1 VTSSPPTPPP
11 AEEVSLRDLYLVVVR
26 GLPIILGLALLA
38 GLGAFMLNANRQPV
52 YAAESTVL
60 VTPPPIQIGGSNDLS
75 FSPAY
80 EVSLQTY
87 ETLAYSQM
95 VLEDA
100 VAQTDL
106 TPQALAGLG
115 SLRQLIGPQR
125 PDQVVPLSVVH
136 RVRNADPELAAQLAD
151 AWAQSTLEAVRES
164 LFASLSPVD
173 ATTAQE
179 VARLGANVEEIEARY
194 RAFAAEDEG
203 PQLETQLMALTR
215 DLTDGRARERQL
227 QREIAAAEARVTA
240 LEALQS
246 EAHSPTRAAG
256 AADPTLTAT
265 LLELLSAQGALR
277 DSASAA
283 PQLLPAD
290 PYGSLR
296 GELEAFFSAL
306 NVSPE
311 EAEALDELAA
321 TIDREASE
329 TLLGALARQDDAA
342 QRAQREEAAR
352 RFQEALMRYAV
363 LAQAPPPGAPAQ
375 VDQDTAAQQGTAARD
390 DAVALL
396 HRVALHTERV
406 TLAGLE
412 AELEAL
418 QAELEGYGDEAAALR
433 ARLATL
439 EQERSRLARE
449 LDGALSAYNTVAEL
463 QASVSYLTE
472 LAPTNARILSEASV
486 PSAPIGPRRGFNTA
500 LAAAL
505 GAAAGLVFVFLRA
518 AVRPRT
524 PLAPRKVVL

>member
-95 VLEDA
+95 VLEEA

-151 AWAQSTLEAVRES
+151 AWAQSTLAAVRES

-179 VARLGANVEEIEARY
+179 VARLGTNVEEVEARY

-227 QREIAAAEARVTA
+227 QREIAAAEARIAA
-240 LEALQS
+240 LEALQD
-246 EAHSPTRAAG
+246 EVGAPGVTGDPTRATGTAD
-256 AADPTLTAT
+256 AAATAT

-277 DSASAA
+277 DSATPT

-290 PYGSLR
+290 PYGPLR
-296 GELEAFFSAL
+296 EELEAFFGAL
-306 NVSPE
+306 SVSPE

-329 TLLGALARQDDAA
+329 TLLRALARQNDAA

-352 RFQEALMRYAV
+352 RFQEALVRYAV
-363 LAQAPPPGAPAQ
+363 LAQASPPGAPAQ
-375 VDQDTAAQQGTAARD
+375 TNPGNAAQS

-396 HRVALHTERV
+396 HRAALHTERV

-524 PLAPRKVVL
+524 PVAPRKVVL